1 MNCSRIPLAAAMV
14 LLAGCITGEDTVKP
28 APVTVQTNVV
38 VKTEVVYTTNVV
50 NRTNFVTLTNVVNQ
64 TNFVILTNEV
74 TLTNHVAA
82 VPPPEKPKPVAPPAN
97 TLSISLDGAIGGT
110 ALGDVLL
117 SEFRIALAQRG
128 YVVQESGKVHASVAI
143 TASVS
148 PKANLDEWFVCEGC
162 AFVKIAAG
170 GDRAVCREKKF
181 EVTGARKLGRAPA
194 EKVAVKSLCNV
205 ISAWIEDVLKSNE
218 RK

>member
-38 VKTEVVYTTNVV
+38 VKTEVVYT
-50 NRTNFVTLTNVVNQ
+50 TNVVNQ

-117 SEFRIALAQRG
+117 SEFRIALARRG
-128 YVVQESGKVHASVAI
+128 YVVQKSGKVHASVAI

-148 PKANLDEWFVCEGC
+148 PRANLDDWFVYEGC

-170 GDRAVCREKKF
+170 GDRLACREKKF
-181 EVTGARKLGRAPA
+181 EVTGERKLGRAPA
-194 EKVAVKSLCNV
+194 EKMAVKSLCNA